1 MLVEKNRGATM
12 RVNTPITQNEYVLN
26 EGMTIVSTTDLQGNI
41 NYANQY
47 FIEVSGF
54 SEMEL
59 LGAPQ
64 NILRHPDMPAEAFAD
79 LWDTIK
85 TGMPWTGMVK
95 NRCKNGDFYWVFANI
110 TPVIENGRPIGYM
123 SVRTKPTREQINEAA
138 ALYKSFKDGN
148 SANLAIRN
156 GRVVRQGWAAKLA
169 EWRKLTLS
177 QDLALH
183 CIVFGVVLAILG
195 CAVWNID
202 GDTSTA
208 TRSWLSGV
216 AAAAVAL
223 MLYFWAHL
231 HNSLVA
237 PLGDAITVARKMAGG
252 DLTGVI
258 DKVRD
263 DDMGQLMAALRQTNI
278 NLHSIIG
285 DVRANFEDIRITT
298 AEIATGNMDL
308 SSRTESQAS
317 SLEQTAAS
325 MEELTSTVQNS
336 ADHVA
341 TANDLAAQASTIAA
355 KGGTIVSE
363 VVTTMDEISTSSRKI
378 LDIIGLIDGIA
389 FQTNIL
395 ALNAAVEAAR
405 AGEHGR
411 GFAVV
416 AGEVRSLAQRSA
428 TAAKEVKNL
437 IDHSIATV
445 NAGSVLTSNA
455 GATMTEVIA
464 SVARVTEVMDEISS
478 TTREQNQGIGQVNQ
492 AVIHMDGITQQN
504 AALVEQA
511 AAAATNLAQ
520 RTNSV
525 AQSIGIFKL
534 KASPKRKAAGVGRSP
549 SVAAGVATRA
559 LLKAR

>member
-1 MLVEKNRGATM
+1 M
-12 RVNTPITQNEYVLN
+12 RLNMPVTQKETIIN

-47 FIEVSGF
+47 FIEISGF
-54 SEMEL
+54 SESEL

-79 LWDTIK
+79 LWRTIQS
-85 TGMPWTGMVK
+85 GMPWTGMVK
-95 NRCKNGDFYWVFANI
+95 NRCKNGDYYWVLANI
-110 TPVIENGRPIGYM
+110 TPVIENGRPVGYM
-123 SVRTKPTREQINEAA
+123 SVRTKPTREQVDEAA

-148 SANLAIRN
+148 QAKLAIRN
-156 GRVVRQGWAAKLA
+156 GKVVGQGLGAKLKA
-169 EWRKLTLS
+169 LS
-177 QDLALH
+177 QPSLSQGMAVNAIFF
-183 CIVFGVVLAILG
+183 CVSMAVLAG
-195 CAVWNID
+195 AVWNID
-202 GDTSTA
+202 SDTHAA
-208 TRSWLSGV
+208 TRGWLIAL
-216 AAAAVAL
+216 AAMASVI
-223 MLYFWAHL
+223 MLVFWAYL
-231 HNSLVA
+231 HNSVVQ
-237 PLGDAITVARKMAGG
+237 PLSEAVTVARKMAGG
-252 DLTGVI
+252 DLTGTI

-285 DVRANFEDIRITT
+285 DVRANFEDIRVTT

-325 MEELTSTVQNS
+325 MEELTSTVQSS

-341 TANDLAAQASTIAA
+341 TANDLAVQASAVAA
-355 KGGTIVSE
+355 KGGAIVTE
-363 VVTTMDEISTSSRKI
+363 VVSTMDEISGSSRKI

-428 TAAKEVKNL
+428 TAAKEVKHL

-445 NAGSVLTSNA
+445 NAGTVLTSNA
-455 GATMTEVIA
+455 GATMREVIA

-520 RTNSV
+520 RTDSV
-525 AQSIGIFKL
+525 AKSMFVFKL
-534 KASPKRKAAGVGRSP
+534 KQAPRRRASGGAV
-549 SVAAGVATRA
+549 RA
-559 LLKAR
+559 LAK

>member
-1 MLVEKNRGATM
+1 M
-12 RVNTPITQNEYVLN
+12 RLNMPVTQKETILN

-47 FIEVSGF
+47 FIEISGF
-54 SEMEL
+54 SESEL
-59 LGAPQ
+59 LGTPQ

-79 LWDTIK
+79 LWRTIQS
-85 TGMPWTGMVK
+85 GMPWTGMVK
-95 NRCKNGDFYWVFANI
+95 NRCKNGDYYWVLANI
-110 TPVIENGRPIGYM
+110 TPVIENGRPVGYM
-123 SVRTKPTREQINEAA
+123 SVRTKPTREQVDEAA
-138 ALYKSFKDGN
+138 ALYQGFKDGN
-148 SANLAIRN
+148 QAKLAIRN
-156 GRVVRQGWAAKLA
+156 GKVVGQGLGAKLKA
-169 EWRKLTLS
+169 LS
-177 QDLALH
+177 QPSLSQGMAVNAIFF
-183 CIVFGVVLAILG
+183 CVSMAILAG
-195 CAVWNID
+195 AVWTID
-202 GDTSTA
+202 SDTHAA
-208 TRSWLSGV
+208 TRCWLIAL
-216 AAAAVAL
+216 AAMASVI
-223 MLYFWAHL
+223 MLVFWAYL
-231 HNSLVA
+231 HNSVVQ
-237 PLGDAITVARKMAGG
+237 PLSEAVMVARKMAGG

-285 DVRANFEDIRITT
+285 DVRANFEDIRVTT

-325 MEELTSTVQNS
+325 MEELTSTVQSS

-341 TANDLAAQASTIAA
+341 TANDLAVQASAVAA
-355 KGGTIVSE
+355 KGGAIVTE
-363 VVTTMDEISTSSRKI
+363 VVSTMDEISGSSRKI

-428 TAAKEVKNL
+428 TAAKEVKHL

-445 NAGSVLTSNA
+445 NAGTVLTSNA
-455 GATMTEVIA
+455 GATMQEVIA

-520 RTNSV
+520 RTDSV
-525 AQSIGIFKL
+525 AKSMFVFKL
-534 KASPKRKAAGVGRSP
+534 KQSPRRRASGGAV
-549 SVAAGVATRA
+549 RA
-559 LLKAR
+559 LAAR

>member
-1 MLVEKNRGATM
+1 M

-54 SEMEL
+54 LETEL

-169 EWRKLTLS
+169 EWRKLSLS

-208 TRSWLSGV
+208 TRSWLSGA

-237 PLGDAITVARKMAGG
+237 PLGEAITVARKMAGG

-511 AAAATNLAQ
+511 AAAATSLAQ
-520 RTNSV
+520 RTDSV

-534 KASPKRKAAGVGRSP
+534 KASPKRKVAGVGRS
-549 SVAAGVATRA
+549 VGAGVAARA

>member
-1 MLVEKNRGATM
+1 M

-26 EGMTIVSTTDLQGNI
+26 DGMTIVSTTDLQGNI

-79 LWDTIK
+79 LWATIK

-95 NRCKNGDFYWVFANI
+95 NRCKNGDYYWVFANI
-110 TPVIENGRPIGYM
+110 TPVIENGHPIGYM
-123 SVRTKPTREQINEAA
+123 SVRTKPTREQVKEAA

-156 GRVVRQGWAAKLA
+156 GRVVRQGWSARLA
-169 EWRKLTLS
+169 EWRKLSLS

-183 CIVFGVVLAILG
+183 SIVFGVVLAILG

-208 TRSWLSGV
+208 TRSWLSGA

-231 HNSLVA
+231 HNSLVV
-237 PLGDAITVARKMAGG
+237 PLGDAITMARKMAGG

-258 DKVRD
+258 DKVRN

-336 ADHVA
+336 ADHVS
-341 TANDLAAQASTIAA
+341 TANDLAVQASTIAA

-428 TAAKEVKNL
+428 TAAKEVKHL

-464 SVARVTEVMDEISS
+464 SVARVTEMMDEISS

-520 RTNSV
+520 RTDSV
-525 AQSIGIFKL
+525 AQSISIFKL
-534 KASPKRKAAGVGRSP
+534 KASPKRKSAGVGRS
-549 SVAAGVATRA
+549 VGAGVAARA

>member
-1 MLVEKNRGATM
+1 M
-12 RVNTPITQNEYVLN
+12 RLNTPVTQQEYVLN
-26 EGMTIVSTTDLQGNI
+26 DGMTIVSTTDLQGNI

-54 SEMEL
+54 SEAEL

-79 LWDTIK
+79 LWATIS

-95 NRCKNGDFYWVFANI
+95 NRCKNGDFYWVLANI
-110 TPVIENGRPIGYM
+110 TPVIENGRPVGYM
-123 SVRTKPTREQINEAA
+123 SVRTKPTREQVAEAS
-138 ALYKSFKDGN
+138 ALYQSFKDGN
-148 SANLAIRN
+148 SARLAIRH
-156 GRVVRQGWAAKLA
+156 GRVVGQGWGAKLA
-169 EWRKLTLS
+169 DMRKLSLA
-177 QDLALH
+177 QDIAFHAVLFCA
-183 CIVFGVVLAILG
+183 IVAMLG
-195 CAVWNID
+195 FAVWGID
-202 GDTSTA
+202 GDTGTV
-208 TRSWLSGV
+208 TRAWLSGA

-223 MLYFWAHL
+223 MLTFWAHL
-231 HNSLVA
+231 HSSLAV
-237 PLGDAITVARKMAGG
+237 PLSDAVKVARKMAGG
-252 DLTGVI
+252 DLTGTI
-258 DKVRD
+258 EKVRD
-263 DDMGQLMAALRQTNI
+263 DDMGELMSALRQTNI

-285 DVRANFEDIRITT
+285 DVRANFEDIRVTT

-325 MEELTSTVQNS
+325 MEQLTSTVQNS

-341 TANDLAAQASTIAA
+341 TANKLAVQASGVAA
-355 KGGTIVSE
+355 KGGTIVTE

-428 TAAKEVKNL
+428 TAAKEVKQL
-437 IDHSIATV
+437 IDHSLATV
-445 NAGSVLTSNA
+445 NAGTALTSNA

-492 AVIHMDGITQQN
+492 AVIQMDSITQQN

-511 AAAATNLAQ
+511 AAAASSLAQ
-520 RTNSV
+520 RTDSV
-525 AQSIGIFKL
+525 AKSISIFKL
-534 KASPKRKAAGVGRSP
+534 KPSPKRKGSVSGSRLAVGMRTQR
-549 SVAAGVATRA
+549 G
-559 LLKAR
+559 

>member
-1 MLVEKNRGATM
+1 M
-12 RVNTPITQNEYVLN
+12 RLNMPVTQKETIIN

-47 FIEVSGF
+47 FIEISGF
-54 SEMEL
+54 SESEL

-79 LWDTIK
+79 LWRTIQS
-85 TGMPWTGMVK
+85 GMPWTGMVK
-95 NRCKNGDFYWVFANI
+95 NRCKNGDYYWVLANI
-110 TPVIENGRPIGYM
+110 TPVIENGRPVGYM
-123 SVRTKPTREQINEAA
+123 SVRTKPTREQVDEAA

-148 SANLAIRN
+148 QAKLAIRN
-156 GRVVRQGWAAKLA
+156 GKVVGQGLGAKLKA
-169 EWRKLTLS
+169 LS
-177 QDLALH
+177 QPSLSQGMAVNAIFF
-183 CIVFGVVLAILG
+183 CVSMAVLAG
-195 CAVWNID
+195 AVWNID
-202 GDTSTA
+202 SDTHAA
-208 TRSWLSGV
+208 TRGWLIAL
-216 AAAAVAL
+216 AAMASVI
-223 MLYFWAHL
+223 MLVFWAYL
-231 HNSLVA
+231 HNSVVQ
-237 PLGDAITVARKMAGG
+237 PLSEAVTVARKMAGG
-252 DLTGVI
+252 DLTGTI

-285 DVRANFEDIRITT
+285 DVRANFEDIRVTT

-325 MEELTSTVQNS
+325 MEELTSTVQSS

-341 TANDLAAQASTIAA
+341 TANDLAVQASAVAA
-355 KGGTIVSE
+355 KGGAIVTE
-363 VVTTMDEISTSSRKI
+363 VVSTMDEISGSSRKI

-428 TAAKEVKNL
+428 TAAKEVKHL

-445 NAGSVLTSNA
+445 NAGTVLTSNA
-455 GATMTEVIA
+455 GATMQEVIA

-520 RTNSV
+520 RTDSV
-525 AQSIGIFKL
+525 AKSMFVFKL
-534 KASPKRKAAGVGRSP
+534 KQSPRRRASGGAV
-549 SVAAGVATRA
+549 RA
-559 LLKAR
+559 LAAR

>member
-1 MLVEKNRGATM
+1 M

-26 EGMTIVSTTDLQGNI
+26 EGMTIVSTTDLKGNI

-138 ALYKSFKDGN
+138 LLYKNFKDGN
-148 SANLAIRN
+148 AARLAIRK
-156 GRVVRQGWAAKLA
+156 GRVVREGWGAKLA
-169 EWRKLTLS
+169 EWRKLSLS

-183 CIVFGVVLAILG
+183 FLIVGVVLAILG

-208 TRSWLSGV
+208 TRSWFSGA

-285 DVRANFEDIRITT
+285 DVRANFEDIRVTT

-341 TANDLAAQASTIAA
+341 TANDLAVQASTVAA

-363 VVTTMDEISTSSRKI
+363 VVTTMNEISTSSRKI

-428 TAAKEVKNL
+428 TAAKEVKHL

-455 GATMTEVIA
+455 GATMAEVIA

-511 AAAATNLAQ
+511 AAAATNLAR
-520 RTNSV
+520 RTDSV

-534 KASPKRKAAGVGRSP
+534 KASPKRKATGVGRS
-549 SVAAGVATRA
+549 VGAGVAARA

>member
-1 MLVEKNRGATM
+1 M
-12 RVNTPITQNEYVLN
+12 RLNMPVTQKETILN

-47 FIEVSGF
+47 FIEISGF
-54 SEMEL
+54 SESEL

-79 LWDTIK
+79 LWRTIQS
-85 TGMPWTGMVK
+85 GMPWTGMVK
-95 NRCKNGDFYWVFANI
+95 NRCKNGDYYWVLANI
-110 TPVIENGRPIGYM
+110 TPVIENGRPVGYM
-123 SVRTKPTREQINEAA
+123 SVRTKPTREQVDEAA

-148 SANLAIRN
+148 QAKLAIRN
-156 GRVVRQGWAAKLA
+156 GKIVGQGLGAKLKA
-169 EWRKLTLS
+169 LS
-177 QDLALH
+177 QPSLSQGMAVNAIFF
-183 CIVFGVVLAILG
+183 CVSMAVLAG
-195 CAVWNID
+195 AVWNID
-202 GDTSTA
+202 SDTHAA
-208 TRSWLSGV
+208 TRGWLIAL
-216 AAAAVAL
+216 AAMASVI
-223 MLYFWAHL
+223 MLVFWAYL
-231 HNSLVA
+231 HNSVVQ
-237 PLGDAITVARKMAGG
+237 PLSEAVMVARKMAGG

-285 DVRANFEDIRITT
+285 DVRANFEDIRVTT

-325 MEELTSTVQNS
+325 MEELTSTVQSS

-341 TANDLAAQASTIAA
+341 TANDLAVQASAVAA
-355 KGGTIVSE
+355 KGGAIVTE
-363 VVTTMDEISTSSRKI
+363 VVSTMDEISGSSRKI

-428 TAAKEVKNL
+428 TAAKEVKHL

-445 NAGSVLTSNA
+445 NAGTVLTSNA
-455 GATMTEVIA
+455 GATMQEVIA

-520 RTNSV
+520 RTDSV
-525 AQSIGIFKL
+525 AKSMFVFKL
-534 KASPKRKAAGVGRSP
+534 KQAPRRRASGGAV
-549 SVAAGVATRA
+549 RA
-559 LLKAR
+559 LGK

>member
-1 MLVEKNRGATM
+1 M
-12 RVNTPITQNEYVLN
+12 RLNMPVTQKETILN

-47 FIEVSGF
+47 FIEISGF
-54 SEMEL
+54 SESEL

-79 LWDTIK
+79 LWRTIQS
-85 TGMPWTGMVK
+85 GMPWTGMVK
-95 NRCKNGDFYWVFANI
+95 NRCKNGDYYWVLANI
-110 TPVIENGRPIGYM
+110 TPVIENGRPVGYM
-123 SVRTKPTREQINEAA
+123 SVRTKPTREQVDEAA

-148 SANLAIRN
+148 QAKLAIRN
-156 GRVVRQGWAAKLA
+156 GKVVGQGLGAKLKA
-169 EWRKLTLS
+169 LS
-177 QDLALH
+177 QPSLSQGMAVNAIFF
-183 CIVFGVVLAILG
+183 CVSMAVLAG
-195 CAVWNID
+195 AVWNID
-202 GDTSTA
+202 SDTHAA
-208 TRSWLSGV
+208 TRGWLIAL
-216 AAAAVAL
+216 AAMASVI
-223 MLYFWAHL
+223 MLVFWAYL
-231 HNSLVA
+231 HNSVVQ
-237 PLGDAITVARKMAGG
+237 PLSEAVTVARKMAGG
-252 DLTGVI
+252 DLTGTI

-285 DVRANFEDIRITT
+285 DVRANFEDIRVTT

-325 MEELTSTVQNS
+325 MEELTSTVQSS

-341 TANDLAAQASTIAA
+341 TANDLAVQASAVAA
-355 KGGTIVSE
+355 KGGAIVTE
-363 VVTTMDEISTSSRKI
+363 VVSTMDEISGSSRKI

-428 TAAKEVKNL
+428 TAAKEVKHL

-445 NAGSVLTSNA
+445 NAGTVLTSNA
-455 GATMTEVIA
+455 GATMQEVIA

-520 RTNSV
+520 RTDSV
-525 AQSIGIFKL
+525 AKSMFVFKL
-534 KASPKRKAAGVGRSP
+534 KQSPRRRASGGVVRTLAAR
-549 SVAAGVATRA
+549 
-559 LLKAR
+559 

>member
-1 MLVEKNRGATM
+1 M
-12 RVNTPITQNEYVLN
+12 RLNMPVTQKETILN
-26 EGMTIVSTTDLQGNI
+26 DGMTIVSTTDLQGNI

-54 SEMEL
+54 SESEL

-79 LWDTIK
+79 LWRTIQS
-85 TGMPWTGMVK
+85 GMPWTGMVK
-95 NRCKNGDFYWVFANI
+95 NRCKNGDYYWVLANI
-110 TPVIENGRPIGYM
+110 TPVIENGRPVGYM
-123 SVRTKPTREQINEAA
+123 SVRTKPTREQVAEAA
-138 ALYKSFKDGN
+138 ALYQGFKDGN
-148 SANLAIRN
+148 QAKLAFRN
-156 GRVVRQGWAAKLA
+156 GRIVGQGLGAKLKA
-169 EWRKLTLS
+169 LS
-177 QDLALH
+177 QPSLSQGMAVNAIFF
-183 CIVFGVVLAILG
+183 CVSMAVLAG
-195 CAVWNID
+195 AVWNID
-202 GDTSTA
+202 SDTHAA
-208 TRSWLSGV
+208 TRGWLIAL
-216 AAAAVAL
+216 AAMASVI
-223 MLYFWAHL
+223 MLVFWAYL
-231 HNSLVA
+231 HNSVVQ
-237 PLGDAITVARKMAGG
+237 PLSAAVMVARKMASG

-258 DKVRD
+258 DEVRD

-285 DVRANFEDIRITT
+285 DVRANFEDIRVTT

-325 MEELTSTVQNS
+325 MEELTSTVQSS

-341 TANDLAAQASTIAA
+341 TANDLAVQASAVAA
-355 KGGTIVSE
+355 KGGAIVTE
-363 VVTTMDEISTSSRKI
+363 VVSTMDEISGSSRKI

-428 TAAKEVKNL
+428 TAAKEVKHL

-445 NAGSVLTSNA
+445 NAGTVLTSNA
-455 GATMTEVIA
+455 GATMQEVIA

-520 RTNSV
+520 RTDSV
-525 AQSIGIFKL
+525 AKSMFVFKL
-534 KASPKRKAAGVGRSP
+534 KQAPRRRASGGAV
-549 SVAAGVATRA
+549 RA
-559 LLKAR
+559 LGK

>member
-1 MLVEKNRGATM
+1 M
-12 RVNTPITQNEYVLN
+12 RLNMPVTQKETILN

-47 FIEVSGF
+47 FIEISGF
-54 SEMEL
+54 SESEL

-79 LWDTIK
+79 LWRTIQS
-85 TGMPWTGMVK
+85 GMPWTGMVK
-95 NRCKNGDFYWVFANI
+95 NRCKNGDYYWVLANI
-110 TPVIENGRPIGYM
+110 TPVIENGRPVGYM
-123 SVRTKPTREQINEAA
+123 SVRTKPTREQVDEAA

-148 SANLAIRN
+148 QAKLAIRN
-156 GRVVRQGWAAKLA
+156 GKVVGQGLGAKLKA
-169 EWRKLTLS
+169 LS
-177 QDLALH
+177 QPSLSQGMAVNAIFF
-183 CIVFGVVLAILG
+183 CVSMAVLAG
-195 CAVWNID
+195 AVWNID
-202 GDTSTA
+202 SDTHAA
-208 TRSWLSGV
+208 TRGWLIAL
-216 AAAAVAL
+216 AAMASVI
-223 MLYFWAHL
+223 MLVFWAYL
-231 HNSLVA
+231 HNSVVQ
-237 PLGDAITVARKMAGG
+237 PLSEAVTVARKMAGG
-252 DLTGVI
+252 DLTGTI

-285 DVRANFEDIRITT
+285 DVRANFEDIRVTT

-325 MEELTSTVQNS
+325 MEELTSTVQSS

-341 TANDLAAQASTIAA
+341 TANDLAVQASAVAA
-355 KGGTIVSE
+355 KGGAIVTE
-363 VVTTMDEISTSSRKI
+363 VVSTMDEISGSSRKI

-428 TAAKEVKNL
+428 TAAKEVKHL

-445 NAGSVLTSNA
+445 NAGTVLTSNA
-455 GATMTEVIA
+455 GATMQEVIA

-520 RTNSV
+520 RTDSV
-525 AQSIGIFKL
+525 AKSMFVFKL
-534 KASPKRKAAGVGRSP
+534 KQSPRRRASGGAV
-549 SVAAGVATRA
+549 RA
-559 LLKAR
+559 LAK

>member
-1 MLVEKNRGATM
+1 M
-12 RVNTPITQNEYVLN
+12 RLNMPVTQKETIIN

-47 FIEVSGF
+47 FIEISGF
-54 SEMEL
+54 SESEL

-79 LWDTIK
+79 LWRTIQS
-85 TGMPWTGMVK
+85 GMPWTGMVK
-95 NRCKNGDFYWVFANI
+95 NRCKNGDYYWVLANI
-110 TPVIENGRPIGYM
+110 TPVIENGRPVGYM
-123 SVRTKPTREQINEAA
+123 SVRTKPTREQVDEAA

-148 SANLAIRN
+148 QAKLAIRN
-156 GRVVRQGWAAKLA
+156 GKVVGQGLGAKLKA
-169 EWRKLTLS
+169 LS
-177 QDLALH
+177 QPSLSQGMAVNAIFF
-183 CIVFGVVLAILG
+183 CVSMAVLAG
-195 CAVWNID
+195 AVWNID
-202 GDTSTA
+202 SDTHAA
-208 TRSWLSGV
+208 TRGWLIAL
-216 AAAAVAL
+216 AAMASVI
-223 MLYFWAHL
+223 MLVFWAYL
-231 HNSLVA
+231 HNSVVQ
-237 PLGDAITVARKMAGG
+237 PLSEAVTVARKMAGG
-252 DLTGVI
+252 DLTGTI

-285 DVRANFEDIRITT
+285 DVRANFEDIRVTT

-325 MEELTSTVQNS
+325 MEELTSTVQSS

-341 TANDLAAQASTIAA
+341 TANDLAVQASAVAA
-355 KGGTIVSE
+355 KGGAIVTE
-363 VVTTMDEISTSSRKI
+363 VVSTMDEISGSSRKI

-428 TAAKEVKNL
+428 TAAKEVKHL

-445 NAGSVLTSNA
+445 NAGTVLTSNA
-455 GATMTEVIA
+455 GATMQEVIA

-520 RTNSV
+520 RTDSV
-525 AQSIGIFKL
+525 AKSMFVFKL
-534 KASPKRKAAGVGRSP
+534 KPSPRRRASGGAVRTLAAR
-549 SVAAGVATRA
+549 
-559 LLKAR
+559 

>member
-1 MLVEKNRGATM
+1 M

-64 NILRHPDMPAEAFAD
+64 NILRHPDMPVEAFAD
-79 LWDTIK
+79 LWATIK
-85 TGMPWTGMVK
+85 NGMPWTGMVK
-95 NRCKNGDFYWVFANI
+95 NRCKNGDYYWVLANI

-123 SVRTKPTREQINEAA
+123 SVRTKPAREQVNDAA
-138 ALYKSFKDGN
+138 ALYKSFKEGN
-148 SANLAIRN
+148 TANLAIRN
-156 GRVVRQGWAAKLA
+156 GRVVTQGWAAKLA

-183 CIVFGVVLAILG
+183 CIVFGVVLAVLG

-202 GDTSTA
+202 GDTSTS
-208 TRSWLSGV
+208 TRSWLSGI

-504 AALVEQA
+504 AALVEEA
-511 AAAATNLAQ
+511 AAAAANLAQ

-534 KASPKRKAAGVGRSP
+534 KSVPKRKAAGVGRSP
-549 SVAAGVATRA
+549 SVGAGMVSRA

>member
-1 MLVEKNRGATM
+1 M
-12 RVNTPITQNEYVLN
+12 RLNMPVTQNEYILN
-26 EGMTIVSTTDLQGNI
+26 DGMTIVSTTDLQGNI

-54 SEMEL
+54 SENEL

-79 LWDTIK
+79 LWNTIQS
-85 TGMPWTGMVK
+85 GMPWTGMVK
-95 NRCKNGDFYWVFANI
+95 NRCKNGDYYWVLANI
-110 TPVIENGRPIGYM
+110 TPVIENGRPVGYM
-123 SVRTKPTREQINEAA
+123 SVRTKPTREQVAEAS
-138 ALYKSFKDGN
+138 ALYQGFKDGN
-148 SANLAIRN
+148 TARLAFRN
-156 GRVVRQGWAAKLA
+156 GRIVGQGLGAKLKA
-169 EWRKLTLS
+169 LS
-177 QDLALH
+177 QPSLTQGMAVNAIFF
-183 CIVFGVVLAILG
+183 CVAMAVLAG
-195 CAVWNID
+195 AVWNID
-202 GDTSTA
+202 SDTRAA
-208 TRSWLSGV
+208 TRGWLIAL
-216 AAAAVAL
+216 AATASVI
-223 MLYFWAHL
+223 MLVFWAYL
-231 HNSLVA
+231 HNSIVL
-237 PLGDAITVARKMAGG
+237 PLNDAVIMARKMAGG

-341 TANDLAAQASTIAA
+341 TANDLALQASSVAA
-355 KGGTIVSE
+355 KGGTIVTE
-363 VVTTMDEISTSSRKI
+363 VVTTMDEISSSSRKI

-445 NAGSVLTSNA
+445 NAGTILTGNA
-455 GATMTEVIA
+455 GATMKEVIA

-520 RTNSV
+520 RTDSV
-525 AQSIGIFKL
+525 AKSMFVFKL
-534 KASPKRKAAGVGRSP
+534 KQAPRRRAGAS
-549 SVAAGVATRA
+549 RA
-559 LLKAR
+559 LAAR

>member
-1 MLVEKNRGATM
+1 M
-12 RVNTPITQNEYVLN
+12 RLNMPVTQNEYILN
-26 EGMTIVSTTDLQGNI
+26 DGMTIVSTTDLQGNI

-54 SEMEL
+54 SENEL

-79 LWDTIK
+79 LWNTIQS
-85 TGMPWTGMVK
+85 GMPWTGMVK
-95 NRCKNGDFYWVFANI
+95 NRCKNGDYYWVLANI
-110 TPVIENGRPIGYM
+110 TPVIENGRPVGYM
-123 SVRTKPTREQINEAA
+123 SVRTKPTREQVAEAA
-138 ALYKSFKDGN
+138 AVYQAFKDGN
-148 SANLAIRN
+148 TARLAFRN
-156 GRVVRQGWAAKLA
+156 GRIVGQGLGAKLKA
-169 EWRKLTLS
+169 LS
-177 QDLALH
+177 QPSLTQGMAVNAIFF
-183 CIVFGVVLAILG
+183 CVAMAVLAG
-195 CAVWNID
+195 AVWNID
-202 GDTSTA
+202 SDTRAA
-208 TRSWLSGV
+208 TRGWLIAL
-216 AAAAVAL
+216 AATASVI
-223 MLYFWAHL
+223 MLVFWAYL
-231 HNSLVA
+231 HNSIVL
-237 PLGDAITVARKMAGG
+237 PLNDAVIMARKMAGG

-341 TANDLAAQASTIAA
+341 TANDLALQASSVAA
-355 KGGTIVSE
+355 KGGTIVTE
-363 VVTTMDEISTSSRKI
+363 VVTTMDEISSSSRKI

-405 AGEHGR
+405 AGEEGR

-416 AGEVRSLAQRSA
+416 ASEVRNLAQRSA
-428 TAAKEVKNL
+428 SAAREIKALIGDSVEQVEVGARLVQDAGLTMDEVVGSVRRVAAIMQDITAASSEQ
-437 IDHSIATV
+437 S
-445 NAGSVLTSNA
+445 AGI
-455 GATMTEVIA
+455 E
-464 SVARVTEVMDEISS
+464 
-478 TTREQNQGIGQVNQ
+478 QVNIAIVQ
-492 AVIHMDGITQQN
+492 MDQVTQQN
-504 AALVEQA
+504 AALVEEA
-511 AAAATNLAQ
+511 AAAADALQEQAQ
-520 RTNSV
+520 ELNQV
-525 AQSIGIFKL
+525 VGVFKL
-534 KASPKRKAAGVGRSP
+534 
-549 SVAAGVATRA
+549 
-559 LLKAR
+559 

>member
-1 MLVEKNRGATM
+1 M
-12 RVNTPITQNEYVLN
+12 RLNMPVTQTETILN
-26 EGMTIVSTTDLQGNI
+26 DGMTIVSTTDLQGNI

-54 SEMEL
+54 SESEL

-64 NILRHPDMPAEAFAD
+64 NILRHPDMPAEAFVD
-79 LWDTIK
+79 LWRTIQS
-85 TGMPWTGMVK
+85 GMPWTGMVK
-95 NRCKNGDFYWVFANI
+95 NRCKNGDYYWVLANI
-110 TPVIENGRPIGYM
+110 TPVIENGRPVGYM
-123 SVRTKPTREQINEAA
+123 SVRTKPTREQVAEAA
-138 ALYKSFKDGN
+138 ALYKGFKDGN
-148 SANLAIRN
+148 QAKLAIRN
-156 GRVVRQGWAAKLA
+156 GRVVGQGLGTALKA
-169 EWRKLTLS
+169 LS
-177 QDLALH
+177 QPSLSQGMAVNA
-183 CIVFGVVLAILG
+183 VFFCLSMAVLG
-195 CAVWNID
+195 GAVWNID
-202 GDTSTA
+202 SDTHAA
-208 TRSWLSGV
+208 TRGWLIAL
-216 AAAAVAL
+216 AATASVI
-223 MLYFWAHL
+223 MLVFWAYL
-231 HNSLVA
+231 HNSVVQ
-237 PLGDAITVARKMAGG
+237 PLGEAVMVARKMAGG
-252 DLTGVI
+252 DLTGTI

-285 DVRANFEDIRITT
+285 DVRANFEDIRVTT

-325 MEELTSTVQNS
+325 MEELTSTVQSS

-341 TANDLAAQASTIAA
+341 TANDLALQASAVAA
-355 KGGTIVSE
+355 KGGTIVTE
-363 VVTTMDEISTSSRKI
+363 VVSTMDEISGSSRKI

-428 TAAKEVKNL
+428 TAAREVKHL

-445 NAGSVLTSNA
+445 NAGTVLTSNA
-455 GATMTEVIA
+455 GATMKDVIA

-520 RTNSV
+520 RTDSV
-525 AQSIGIFKL
+525 AKSMFVFKL
-534 KASPKRKAAGVGRSP
+534 KPSPRRRAS
-549 SVAAGVATRA
+549 GVAVRA
-559 LLKAR
+559 LVK

>member
-1 MLVEKNRGATM
+1 M
-12 RVNTPITQNEYVLN
+12 PITQKEYVLN

-54 SEMEL
+54 LETEL

-64 NILRHPDMPAEAFAD
+64 NILRHPDMPVEAFAD

-169 EWRKLTLS
+169 EWRKLSLS

-195 CAVWNID
+195 CAVWSID

-208 TRSWLSGV
+208 TRSWFSGA

-237 PLGDAITVARKMAGG
+237 PLGDAITMARKMAGG

-285 DVRANFEDIRITT
+285 DVRANFEDIRVTT

-336 ADHVA
+336 ADHVD
-341 TANDLAAQASTIAA
+341 TANKLAVQASTVAA

-428 TAAKEVKNL
+428 TAAKEVKHL

-455 GATMTEVIA
+455 GATMAEVIA
-464 SVARVTEVMDEISS
+464 SVARVTEMMDEISS

-511 AAAATNLAQ
+511 AAAATNLAR
-520 RTNSV
+520 RTESV

-534 KASPKRKAAGVGRSP
+534 KASPKRKVAGVGRG
-549 SVAAGVATRA
+549 VGAGVASRA

>member
-1 MLVEKNRGATM
+1 M

-156 GRVVRQGWAAKLA
+156 GRVVRQGWAARLA

-208 TRSWLSGV
+208 TRSWLSG
-216 AAAAVAL
+216 AAAVAVAL
-223 MLYFWAHL
+223 MLYFWVHL
-231 HNSLVA
+231 HNSLVM
-237 PLGDAITVARKMAGG
+237 PLGDAITMARKMAGG

-336 ADHVA
+336 ADHVS
-341 TANDLAAQASTIAA
+341 TANDLAVQASTVAA

-363 VVTTMDEISTSSRKI
+363 VVTTMDEISSSSRKI

-464 SVARVTEVMDEISS
+464 SVARVTEMMDEISS

-520 RTNSV
+520 RTESV
-525 AQSIGIFKL
+525 AQSISIFKL
-534 KASPKRKAAGVGRSP
+534 KASPRRKAAGVGRS
-549 SVAAGVATRA
+549 VGAGVAARA

>member
-1 MLVEKNRGATM
+1 M
-12 RVNTPITQNEYVLN
+12 RVNMPITQKEYVLN

-54 SEMEL
+54 LETEL

-169 EWRKLTLS
+169 EWRKLSLS

-195 CAVWNID
+195 CAVWSID

-208 TRSWLSGV
+208 TRSWFSGA

-237 PLGDAITVARKMAGG
+237 PLGDAITMARKMAGG

-336 ADHVA
+336 ADHVD
-341 TANDLAAQASTIAA
+341 TANKLAVQASTVAS

-428 TAAKEVKNL
+428 TAAKEVKHL

-455 GATMTEVIA
+455 GATMAEVIA
-464 SVARVTEVMDEISS
+464 SVARVTEMMDEISS

-511 AAAATNLAQ
+511 AAAATNLAR
-520 RTNSV
+520 RTESV

-534 KASPKRKAAGVGRSP
+534 KASPKRKVAGVGRG
-549 SVAAGVATRA
+549 VGAGVASRA

>member
-1 MLVEKNRGATM
+1 M

-156 GRVVRQGWAAKLA
+156 GRVVRQGWAARLA

-183 CIVFGVVLAILG
+183 SIVFGVVLAILG

-208 TRSWLSGV
+208 TRSWLSG
-216 AAAAVAL
+216 AAAVAVAL

-231 HNSLVA
+231 HNSLVV
-237 PLGDAITVARKMAGG
+237 PLGDAITMARKMAGG

-336 ADHVA
+336 ADHVS
-341 TANDLAAQASTIAA
+341 TANDLAVQASTVAA

-464 SVARVTEVMDEISS
+464 SVARVTEMMDEISS

-520 RTNSV
+520 RTESV
-525 AQSIGIFKL
+525 AQSISIFKL
-534 KASPKRKAAGVGRSP
+534 KASPRRKAAGVGRS
-549 SVAAGVATRA
+549 VGAGVAARA

>member
-1 MLVEKNRGATM
+1 M

-169 EWRKLTLS
+169 EWRKLSLS

-208 TRSWLSGV
+208 TRSWLSGA

-341 TANDLAAQASTIAA
+341 TANDLAAQASTVAA

-520 RTNSV
+520 RTDSV

-534 KASPKRKAAGVGRSP
+534 KASPKRKVAGVGRSP
-549 SVAAGVATRA
+549 SVAAGVASRA

>member
-1 MLVEKNRGATM
+1 M
-12 RVNTPITQNEYVLN
+12 RLNMPVTQKETILN

-47 FIEVSGF
+47 FIEISGF
-54 SEMEL
+54 SETEL

-79 LWDTIK
+79 LWRTIQS
-85 TGMPWTGMVK
+85 GMPWTGMVK
-95 NRCKNGDFYWVFANI
+95 NRCKNGDYYWVLANI
-110 TPVIENGRPIGYM
+110 TPVIENGRPVGYM
-123 SVRTKPTREQINEAA
+123 SVRTKPTREQVDEAA

-148 SANLAIRN
+148 QARLAIRN
-156 GRVVRQGWAAKLA
+156 GKVVGQGLGAKLKA
-169 EWRKLTLS
+169 LS
-177 QDLALH
+177 QPSLSQGMAVNAIFF
-183 CIVFGVVLAILG
+183 CVSMAVLAG
-195 CAVWNID
+195 AVWNID
-202 GDTSTA
+202 SDTHAA
-208 TRSWLSGV
+208 TRGWLIAL
-216 AAAAVAL
+216 AAMASVI
-223 MLYFWAHL
+223 MLVFWAYL
-231 HNSLVA
+231 HNSVVQ
-237 PLGDAITVARKMAGG
+237 PLSEAVTVARKMAGG
-252 DLTGVI
+252 DLTGTI

-285 DVRANFEDIRITT
+285 DVRANFEDIRVTT

-325 MEELTSTVQNS
+325 MEELTSTVQSS

-341 TANDLAAQASTIAA
+341 TANDLAVQASAVAA
-355 KGGTIVSE
+355 KGGAIVTE
-363 VVTTMDEISTSSRKI
+363 VVSTMDEISGSSRKI

-428 TAAKEVKNL
+428 TAAKEVKHL

-445 NAGSVLTSNA
+445 NAGTVLTSNA
-455 GATMTEVIA
+455 GATMQEVIA

-520 RTNSV
+520 RTDSV
-525 AQSIGIFKL
+525 AKSMFVFKL
-534 KASPKRKAAGVGRSP
+534 KPSPRRRASGGAV
-549 SVAAGVATRA
+549 RA
-559 LLKAR
+559 LVK

>member
-1 MLVEKNRGATM
+1 M

-148 SANLAIRN
+148 AARLAIRK

-169 EWRKLTLS
+169 EWRKLSLS

-195 CAVWNID
+195 CAVWSID

-208 TRSWLSGV
+208 ARSWLSGG
-216 AAAAVAL
+216 AAAAIVL

-237 PLGDAITVARKMAGG
+237 PLGEAITVARKMAGG

-341 TANDLAAQASTIAA
+341 TANDLAAQASTVAA

-520 RTNSV
+520 RTDSV

-534 KASPKRKAAGVGRSP
+534 KASPKRKVAGVGRS
-549 SVAAGVATRA
+549 VGAGVAARA

>member
-1 MLVEKNRGATM
+1 M
-12 RVNTPITQNEYVLN
+12 RLNMPVTQKETILN

-54 SEMEL
+54 SESEL

-79 LWDTIK
+79 LWRTIQS
-85 TGMPWTGMVK
+85 GMPWTGMVK
-95 NRCKNGDFYWVFANI
+95 NRCKNGDYYWVLANI
-110 TPVIENGRPIGYM
+110 TPVIENGRPVGYM
-123 SVRTKPTREQINEAA
+123 SVRTKPTREQVAEAA
-138 ALYKSFKDGN
+138 ALYQGFKDGN
-148 SANLAIRN
+148 QAKLAFRN
-156 GRVVRQGWAAKLA
+156 GRIVGQGLGARLKA
-169 EWRKLTLS
+169 LS
-177 QDLALH
+177 QPSLSQGMAVNAIFF
-183 CIVFGVVLAILG
+183 CVSMAVLAG
-195 CAVWNID
+195 AVWNID
-202 GDTSTA
+202 SDTHAA
-208 TRSWLSGV
+208 TRGWLIAL
-216 AAAAVAL
+216 AATASVI
-223 MLYFWAHL
+223 MLVFWAYL
-231 HNSLVA
+231 HNSVVQ
-237 PLGDAITVARKMAGG
+237 PLSEAVMVARKMAGG

-285 DVRANFEDIRITT
+285 DVRANFEDIRVTT

-325 MEELTSTVQNS
+325 MEELTSTVQSS

-341 TANDLAAQASTIAA
+341 TANDLAVQASAVAA
-355 KGGTIVSE
+355 KGGAIVTE
-363 VVTTMDEISTSSRKI
+363 VVSTMDEISGSSRKI

-428 TAAKEVKNL
+428 TAAKEVKHL

-445 NAGSVLTSNA
+445 NAGTVLTSNA
-455 GATMTEVIA
+455 GATMQEVIA

-520 RTNSV
+520 RTDSV
-525 AQSIGIFKL
+525 AKSMFVFKL
-534 KASPKRKAAGVGRSP
+534 KQAPRRRASGGAV
-549 SVAAGVATRA
+549 RA
-559 LLKAR
+559 LAK

>member
-1 MLVEKNRGATM
+1 M
-12 RVNTPITQNEYVLN
+12 RVNMPITQKEYVLN

-54 SEMEL
+54 LETEL

-64 NILRHPDMPAEAFAD
+64 NILRHPDMPVEAFAD

-169 EWRKLTLS
+169 EWRKLSLS

-195 CAVWNID
+195 CAVWSID

-208 TRSWLSGV
+208 TRSWFSGA

-237 PLGDAITVARKMAGG
+237 PLGDAITMARKMAGG

-336 ADHVA
+336 ADHVD
-341 TANDLAAQASTIAA
+341 TANKLAVQASTVAS

-405 AGEHGR
+405 AGEQGR

-416 AGEVRSLAQRSA
+416 ASEVRNLAHRSA
-428 TAAKEVKNL
+428 TAAKEIGAL
-437 IDHSIATV
+437 IVESVHNV
-445 NAGSVLTSNA
+445 NAGTKLVDQA
-455 GATMTEVIA
+455 GATMHEIVAGTDKVATIIGEILLA
-464 SVARVTEVMDEISS
+464 SQ
-478 TTREQNQGIGQVNQ
+478 EQETGIGQVNQ
-492 AVIHMDGITQQN
+492 AIVQLDDTTQQN

-511 AAAATNLAQ
+511 AAAAHSMQEQTAKLEQ
-520 RTNSV
+520 I
-525 AQSIGIFKL
+525 IGAFKL
-534 KASPKRKAAGVGRSP
+534 
-549 SVAAGVATRA
+549 
-559 LLKAR
+559 

>member
-1 MLVEKNRGATM
+1 M
-12 RVNTPITQNEYVLN
+12 RLNMPVTQQEYILN

-54 SEMEL
+54 SESEL

-79 LWDTIK
+79 LWRTIQS
-85 TGMPWTGMVK
+85 GMPWTGMVK
-95 NRCKNGDFYWVFANI
+95 NRCKNGDYYWVLANI
-110 TPVIENGRPIGYM
+110 TPVIENGRPVGYM
-123 SVRTKPTREQINEAA
+123 SVRTKPTREQVAEAA
-138 ALYKSFKDGN
+138 AAYQGFKDGN
-148 SANLAIRN
+148 QAKLAIRK
-156 GRVVRQGWAAKLA
+156 GRVVGQGLGAMLKA
-169 EWRKLTLS
+169 LS
-177 QDLALH
+177 QPSLSQGMAVNAIFF
-183 CIVFGVVLAILG
+183 CASMAILG
-195 CAVWNID
+195 GAVWNID
-202 GDTSTA
+202 SDTHAA
-208 TRSWLSGV
+208 TRGWLIAL
-216 AAAAVAL
+216 AAMASVI
-223 MLYFWAHL
+223 MLVFWAYL
-231 HNSLVA
+231 NNAVVQ
-237 PLGDAITVARKMAGG
+237 PLSEAVMAARKMAGG

-285 DVRANFEDIRITT
+285 DVRANFEDIRVTT

-341 TANDLAAQASTIAA
+341 TANELAVQASKVAA
-355 KGGTIVSE
+355 KGGAIVTE
-363 VVTTMDEISTSSRKI
+363 VVSTMDEISGSSRKI

-428 TAAKEVKNL
+428 TAAKEVKHL

-445 NAGSVLTSNA
+445 SAGTVLTSNA
-455 GATMTEVIA
+455 GATMQEVIA

-520 RTNSV
+520 RTDSV
-525 AQSIGIFKL
+525 AKSMFVFKL
-534 KASPKRKAAGVGRSP
+534 KHEPRRRASGGAV
-549 SVAAGVATRA
+549 RA
-559 LLKAR
+559 LVTSR

>member
-1 MLVEKNRGATM
+1 M
-12 RVNTPITQNEYVLN
+12 RLNMPVTQKETILN

-54 SEMEL
+54 SESEL

-79 LWDTIK
+79 LWRTIQS
-85 TGMPWTGMVK
+85 GMPWTGMVK
-95 NRCKNGDFYWVFANI
+95 NRCKNGDYYWVLANI
-110 TPVIENGRPIGYM
+110 TPVIENGRPVGYM
-123 SVRTKPTREQINEAA
+123 SVRTKPTREQVAEAA
-138 ALYKSFKDGN
+138 ALYQGFKDGN
-148 SANLAIRN
+148 QAKLAFRN
-156 GRVVRQGWAAKLA
+156 GRIVGQGLGARLKA
-169 EWRKLTLS
+169 LS
-177 QDLALH
+177 QPSLSQGMAVNAIFF
-183 CIVFGVVLAILG
+183 CVSMAVLAG
-195 CAVWNID
+195 AVWNID
-202 GDTSTA
+202 SDTHAA
-208 TRSWLSGV
+208 TRGWLIAL
-216 AAAAVAL
+216 AATASVI
-223 MLYFWAHL
+223 MLVFWAYL
-231 HNSLVA
+231 HNSVVQ
-237 PLGDAITVARKMAGG
+237 PLSEAVMVARKMAGG

-285 DVRANFEDIRITT
+285 DVRANFEDIRVTT

-325 MEELTSTVQNS
+325 MEELTSTVQSS

-341 TANDLAAQASTIAA
+341 TANDLAVQASAVAA
-355 KGGTIVSE
+355 KGGAIVTE
-363 VVTTMDEISTSSRKI
+363 VVSTMDEISGSSRKI

-428 TAAKEVKNL
+428 TAAKEVKHL

-445 NAGSVLTSNA
+445 NAGTVLTSNA
-455 GATMTEVIA
+455 GATMQEVIA

-520 RTNSV
+520 RTDSV
-525 AQSIGIFKL
+525 AKSMFVFKL
-534 KASPKRKAAGVGRSP
+534 KQSPRRRASGGAV
-549 SVAAGVATRA
+549 RA
-559 LLKAR
+559 LAAR

>member
-1 MLVEKNRGATM
+1 M
-12 RVNTPITQNEYVLN
+12 RLNMPVTQKETILN
-26 EGMTIVSTTDLQGNI
+26 DGMTIVSTTDLQGNI

-54 SEMEL
+54 SESEL

-79 LWDTIK
+79 LWRTIQS
-85 TGMPWTGMVK
+85 GMPWTGMVK
-95 NRCKNGDFYWVFANI
+95 NRCKNGDYYWVLANI
-110 TPVIENGRPIGYM
+110 TPVIENGRPVGYM
-123 SVRTKPTREQINEAA
+123 SVRTKPTREQVEEAA
-138 ALYKSFKDGN
+138 ALYKGFKDGN
-148 SANLAIRN
+148 QAKLAFRN
-156 GRVVRQGWAAKLA
+156 GRIVGQGLGAKLKA
-169 EWRKLTLS
+169 LS
-177 QDLALH
+177 QPSLSQGMAVNAIFF
-183 CIVFGVVLAILG
+183 CVSMAVLAG
-195 CAVWNID
+195 AVWNID
-202 GDTSTA
+202 SDTHAA
-208 TRSWLSGV
+208 TRGWLIAL
-216 AAAAVAL
+216 AAMASVI
-223 MLYFWAHL
+223 MLVFWAYL
-231 HNSLVA
+231 HNSVVQ
-237 PLGDAITVARKMAGG
+237 PLSEAVMVARKMAGG

-285 DVRANFEDIRITT
+285 DVRANFEDIRVTT

-325 MEELTSTVQNS
+325 MEELTSTVQSS

-341 TANDLAAQASTIAA
+341 TANDLAVQASAVAA
-355 KGGTIVSE
+355 KGGAIVTE
-363 VVTTMDEISTSSRKI
+363 VVSTMDEISGSSRKI

-428 TAAKEVKNL
+428 TAAKEVKHL

-445 NAGSVLTSNA
+445 NAGTVLTSNA
-455 GATMTEVIA
+455 GATMQEVIA

-520 RTNSV
+520 RTDSV
-525 AQSIGIFKL
+525 AKSMFVFKL
-534 KASPKRKAAGVGRSP
+534 KQAPRRRASGGAV
-549 SVAAGVATRA
+549 RA
-559 LLKAR
+559 LGK

>member
-1 MLVEKNRGATM
+1 M
-12 RVNTPITQNEYVLN
+12 RLNMPVTQKETILN

-47 FIEVSGF
+47 FIEISGF
-54 SEMEL
+54 SESEL

-79 LWDTIK
+79 LWRTIQS
-85 TGMPWTGMVK
+85 GMPWTGMVK
-95 NRCKNGDFYWVFANI
+95 NRCKNGDYYWVLANI
-110 TPVIENGRPIGYM
+110 TPVIENGRPVGYM
-123 SVRTKPTREQINEAA
+123 SVRTKPTREQVDEAA
-138 ALYKSFKDGN
+138 ALYQGFKDGN
-148 SANLAIRN
+148 QAKLAIRN
-156 GRVVRQGWAAKLA
+156 GKVVGQGLGAKLKA
-169 EWRKLTLS
+169 LS
-177 QDLALH
+177 QPSLSQGMAVNAIFF
-183 CIVFGVVLAILG
+183 CVSMAILAG
-195 CAVWNID
+195 AVWTID
-202 GDTSTA
+202 SDTHAA
-208 TRSWLSGV
+208 TRGWLIAL
-216 AAAAVAL
+216 AAMASVI
-223 MLYFWAHL
+223 MLVFWAYL
-231 HNSLVA
+231 HNSVVQ
-237 PLGDAITVARKMAGG
+237 PLSEAVMVARKMAGG

-285 DVRANFEDIRITT
+285 DVRANFEDIRVTT

-325 MEELTSTVQNS
+325 MEELTSTVQSS

-341 TANDLAAQASTIAA
+341 TANDLAVQASAVAA
-355 KGGTIVSE
+355 KGGAIVTE
-363 VVTTMDEISTSSRKI
+363 VVSTMDEISGSSRKI

-428 TAAKEVKNL
+428 TAAKEVKHL

-445 NAGSVLTSNA
+445 NAGTVLTSNA
-455 GATMTEVIA
+455 GATMQEVIA

-520 RTNSV
+520 RTDSV
-525 AQSIGIFKL
+525 AKSMFVFKL
-534 KASPKRKAAGVGRSP
+534 KQSPRRRASGGAV
-549 SVAAGVATRA
+549 RA
-559 LLKAR
+559 LAAR

>member
-1 MLVEKNRGATM
+1 M
-12 RVNTPITQNEYVLN
+12 RLNMPVTQTETILN
-26 EGMTIVSTTDLQGNI
+26 DGMTIVSTTDLQGNI

-47 FIEVSGF
+47 FIEISGF
-54 SEMEL
+54 SESEL

-79 LWDTIK
+79 LWRTIQS
-85 TGMPWTGMVK
+85 GMPWTGMVK
-95 NRCKNGDFYWVFANI
+95 NRCKNGDYYWVLANI
-110 TPVIENGRPIGYM
+110 TPVIENGRPVGYM
-123 SVRTKPTREQINEAA
+123 SVRTKPTREQVDEAA

-148 SANLAIRN
+148 QAKLAIRN
-156 GRVVRQGWAAKLA
+156 GKVVGQGLGAKLKA
-169 EWRKLTLS
+169 LS
-177 QDLALH
+177 QPSLSQGMAVNAIFF
-183 CIVFGVVLAILG
+183 CVSMAILAG
-195 CAVWNID
+195 AVWTID
-202 GDTSTA
+202 SDTHAA
-208 TRSWLSGV
+208 TRGWLIAL
-216 AAAAVAL
+216 AAMASVI
-223 MLYFWAHL
+223 MLVFWAYL
-231 HNSLVA
+231 HNSVVQ
-237 PLGDAITVARKMAGG
+237 PLSEAVMVARKMAGG

-285 DVRANFEDIRITT
+285 DVRANFEDIRVTT

-325 MEELTSTVQNS
+325 MEELTSTVQSS

-341 TANDLAAQASTIAA
+341 TANDLAVQASAVAA
-355 KGGTIVSE
+355 KGGAIVTE
-363 VVTTMDEISTSSRKI
+363 VVSTMDEISGSSRKI

-428 TAAKEVKNL
+428 TAAKEVKHL

-445 NAGSVLTSNA
+445 NAGTVLTSNA
-455 GATMTEVIA
+455 GATMQEVIA

-520 RTNSV
+520 RTDSV
-525 AQSIGIFKL
+525 AKSMFVFKL
-534 KASPKRKAAGVGRSP
+534 KQSPRRRASGGAV
-549 SVAAGVATRA
+549 RA
-559 LLKAR
+559 LAAR

>member
-1 MLVEKNRGATM
+1 M

>member
-1 MLVEKNRGATM
+1 M

-41 NYANQY
+41 NYANPY

-79 LWDTIK
+79 LWQTIK

-148 SANLAIRN
+148 AANLAIRN

-183 CIVFGVVLAILG
+183 ALIFGVVLAVLG

-208 TRSWLSGV
+208 TRSWLSGG
-216 AAAAVAL
+216 AAAAVVL

-231 HNSLVA
+231 HNSIVV
-237 PLGDAITVARKMAGG
+237 PLNDAITVARKMAGG

-341 TANDLAAQASTIAA
+341 TANDLAAQASTVAA

-428 TAAKEVKNL
+428 TAAKEVKHL

-520 RTNSV
+520 RTDSV

-534 KASPKRKAAGVGRSP
+534 KASPKRKTAGVGRS
-549 SVAAGVATRA
+549 VGAGVAARA

>member
-1 MLVEKNRGATM
+1 M
-12 RVNTPITQNEYVLN
+12 RLNMPVTQKETILN

-47 FIEVSGF
+47 FIEISGF
-54 SEMEL
+54 SESEL

-79 LWDTIK
+79 LWRTIQS
-85 TGMPWTGMVK
+85 GMPWTGMVK
-95 NRCKNGDFYWVFANI
+95 NRCKNGDYYWVLANI
-110 TPVIENGRPIGYM
+110 TPVIENGRPVGYM
-123 SVRTKPTREQINEAA
+123 SVRTKPTREQVDEAA
-138 ALYKSFKDGN
+138 ALYQGFKDGN
-148 SANLAIRN
+148 QAKLAIRN
-156 GRVVRQGWAAKLA
+156 GKVVGQGLGAKLKA
-169 EWRKLTLS
+169 LS
-177 QDLALH
+177 QPSLSQGMAVNAIFF
-183 CIVFGVVLAILG
+183 CVSMAILAG
-195 CAVWNID
+195 AVWTID
-202 GDTSTA
+202 SDTHAA
-208 TRSWLSGV
+208 TRGWLIAL
-216 AAAAVAL
+216 AAMASVI
-223 MLYFWAHL
+223 MLVFWAYL
-231 HNSLVA
+231 HNSVVQ
-237 PLGDAITVARKMAGG
+237 PLSEAVMVARKMAGG

-285 DVRANFEDIRITT
+285 DVRANFEDIRVTT

-325 MEELTSTVQNS
+325 MEELTSTVQSS

-341 TANDLAAQASTIAA
+341 TANDLAVQASAVAA
-355 KGGTIVSE
+355 KGGAIVTE
-363 VVTTMDEISTSSRKI
+363 VVSTMDEISGSSRKI

-428 TAAKEVKNL
+428 TAAKEVKHL

-445 NAGSVLTSNA
+445 NAGTVLTSNA
-455 GATMTEVIA
+455 GATMQEVIA

-520 RTNSV
+520 RTDSV
-525 AQSIGIFKL
+525 AKSMFVFKL
-534 KASPKRKAAGVGRSP
+534 KQSPRRRASGGAV
-549 SVAAGVATRA
+549 RA
-559 LLKAR
+559 LGK